1 MGGAMENCFFNA
13 INKLIKI
20 NRAHK
25 LLIDEDVEEI
35 GIHRTQHRIL
45 MYLARTGQLP
55 SQKQLA
61 ACMDITPAAVTLALQ
76 KMESDGFISR
86 KLGTDNRF
94 NEITITEKGRE
105 VVEKTKVMFSAVD
118 ERLFSGFSQGEIEDF
133 TAYLDRIIENVKG
146 ERK

>member
-1 MGGAMENCFFNA
+1 
-13 INKLIKI
+13 
-20 NRAHK
+20 
-25 LLIDEDVEEI
+25 
-35 GIHRTQHRIL
+35 
-45 MYLARTGQLP
+45 
-55 SQKQLA
+55 
-61 ACMDITPAAVTLALQ
+61 
-76 KMESDGFISR
+76 MESDGFISR

-146 ERK
+146 ERKWNVGLSI